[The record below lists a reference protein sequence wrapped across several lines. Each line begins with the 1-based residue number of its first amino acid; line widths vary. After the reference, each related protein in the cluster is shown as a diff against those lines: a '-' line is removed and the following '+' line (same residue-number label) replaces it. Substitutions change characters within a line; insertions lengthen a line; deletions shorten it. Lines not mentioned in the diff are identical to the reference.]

1 MGAFNQ
7 TFWNAFCHI
16 FSVQIDEDFDE
27 FWLGWISQTESSK
40 GGWLCERSMVISWG
54 PIVV

>member
-40 GGWLCERSMVISWG
+40 GGSAM
-54 PIVV
+54 